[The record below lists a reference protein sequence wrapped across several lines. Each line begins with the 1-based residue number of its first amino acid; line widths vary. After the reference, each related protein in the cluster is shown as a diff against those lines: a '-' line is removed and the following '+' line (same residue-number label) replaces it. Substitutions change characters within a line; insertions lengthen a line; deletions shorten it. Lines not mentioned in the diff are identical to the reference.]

1 MKGLLILGVVGLALL
16 LLVCPS
22 CRAPAIE
29 AEVGAA
35 AAACV
40 EEVGLDPGVV
50 SVSGRDVT
58 LSGAVPS
65 QELHAHLVSCVAA
78 FPGTRTL
85 IDRTKV
91 LQSGALAFQTHY
103 GDITISGVVPTEEM
117 RTALVG
123 EAMAL
128 WGPEN
133 VTDQLDV
140 DVGRTIGG
148 WSDDD
153 FALFLAVLHHSRRDL
168 DIELSD
174 GQAIVAGTVLS
185 ELAMERVLGGAEALL
200 PEFEIVNRLTVREP
214 EGPREVLQA
223 TLDNLLDG
231 KTVEFALDSA
241 DLTSQGHEVL
251 GEVIGILK
259 RHPGRVEIS
268 GHTDSTGEADHNL
281 DLSRRRAESVQEY
294 LYANGIDE
302 GRLVAVGYGS
312 NRPIAS
318 NATVDGQ
325 QKNRRTEFHAIKEN

>member
-29 AEVGAA
+29 AEVEAA
-35 AAACV
+35 AVACA
-40 EEVGLDPGVV
+40 EEVGLDSVGI

-58 LSGAVPS
+58 LTGAVPS
-65 QELHAHLVSCVAA
+65 QELHAHLMSCVAA
-78 FPGTRTL
+78 FAGTRT
-85 IDRTKV
+85 IVDRTEV
-91 LQSGALAFQTHY
+91 LQEGALAFLTHY
-103 GDITISGVVPTEEM
+103 GDVTISGVVPTEDM
-117 RTALVG
+117 RMSLVNQ
-123 EAMAL
+123 AMAL

-140 DVGRTIGG
+140 DAGRTIGG

-153 FALFLAVLHHSRRDL
+153 FGLFLAVLHHSRRDL
-168 DIELSD
+168 DIELSR
-174 GQAIVAGTVLS
+174 GQAVIAGTVLS
-185 ELAMERVLGGAEALL
+185 ELARARVLGGAEALL
-200 PEFEIVNRLTVREP
+200 PGFEVVDRLTVREAQT
-214 EGPREVLQA
+214 PREILQA
-223 TLDNLLDG
+223 TLDNLLHG
-231 KTVEFALDSA
+231 KIVEFALDSA
-241 DLTSQGHEVL
+241 DLTSQGRAVL

-268 GHTDSTGEADHNL
+268 GHTDSTGEAGHNL
-281 DLSRRRAESVQEY
+281 DLSRRRAESVQAY

-302 GRLVAVGYGS
+302 GRLVAIGYGP